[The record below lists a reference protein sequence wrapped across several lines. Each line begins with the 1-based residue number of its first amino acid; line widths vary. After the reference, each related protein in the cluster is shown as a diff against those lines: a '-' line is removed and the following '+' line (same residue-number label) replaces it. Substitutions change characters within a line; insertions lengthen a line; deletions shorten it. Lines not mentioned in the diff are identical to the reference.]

1 MKLSLLAATVLA
13 YTVLAVSWLCY
24 AEPSLPAPHN
34 LLF

>member
-1 MKLSLLAATVLA
+1 MKLSLLAATIVA

-24 AEPSLPAPHN
+24 AGPSLPSSHN